1 MRPTL
6 TTAALALLLGSASS
20 AFAADT
26 FVLDSSHSQ
35 VLFSYDHLGYSTT
48 FGMFSGFEGEII
60 FDEDNPAASSVTV
73 SIPVMSMFT
82 GWEARFDHF
91 MADDFFGAEEGDL
104 VTFTSTSIEVTGEN
118 TADITG
124 DLSMNDATVPV
135 TLAATLNQASPYPF
149 GPKEGTP
156 TMGFQATTTVMRS
169 DFGLGA
175 FAPAVSDEVDV
186 TISIEAAMAE

>member
-1 MRPTL
+1 
-6 TTAALALLLGSASS
+6 
-20 AFAADT
+20 
-26 FVLDSSHSQ
+26 
-35 VLFSYDHLGYSTT
+35 
-48 FGMFSGFEGEII
+48 
-60 FDEDNPAASSVTV
+60 
-73 SIPVMSMFT
+73 
-82 GWEARFDHF
+82 FDHF

-124 DLSMNDATVPV
+124 DLSMNDVTMPV